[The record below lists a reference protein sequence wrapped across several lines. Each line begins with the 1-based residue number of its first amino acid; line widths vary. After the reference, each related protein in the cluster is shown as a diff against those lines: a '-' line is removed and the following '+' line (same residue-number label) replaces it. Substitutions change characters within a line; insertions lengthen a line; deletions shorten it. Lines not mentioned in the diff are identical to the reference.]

1 MKKRIYIY
9 EMDCYKS
16 ASEEQLQKMRIEPE
30 RYFNLEGLPSEEIA
44 GKLEEFIWERG
55 KTLAPSSLASEL
67 TYYNNIR
74 EFLIDRRIQSLKTRE
89 EEKII
94 RMLKGWMLEKG
105 YALSSKKYRP
115 AYDKVGIETPS
126 IVKHMKKILKF
137 LEEEDDRDEQEKDIW
152 TLKNFDFPIHGNP
165 IKNTETLNFTGIVQ
179 PDIREE
185 VKKVIFM
192 HLKYSPLGTI
202 HSEMTAVKRFSKFL
216 KQKYRDIQS
225 LQDLERMHIEEY
237 LIYLKTE
244 AHERKNY
251 RSDLYALRR
260 VIEDVG
266 NLYER
271 QCMSELFLSNDF
283 PSTPRHVFKF
293 YSDAETKRL
302 NEHIFKMDEQICRA
316 LIIHQLLG
324 TRISDTLTLKTDC
337 LSMRNNRYFIR
348 IDQVKS
354 VTYEKS
360 ISEEVAQL
368 IMKAID
374 YTKERY
380 GETTY
385 IFVKKDDPTKPYQY
399 SMIQNQIMKM
409 IRQEDIRDD
418 NGEFLKFGTHIFRH
432 CYGKKLTEMHVD
444 DWMIAKLLGHTSIYS
459 VHHYRKIGN
468 KLMADETR
476 AAREKMDMILLD
488 IIEGWDD
495 YEI

>member
-9 EMDCYKS
+9 ELDCYKV
-16 ASEEQLQKMRIEPE
+16 ASEEQIQRMRISPE
-30 RYFNLEGLPSEEIA
+30 RYFNLEGLPSEELA
-44 GKLEEFIWERG
+44 EKLEEFIWERG
-55 KTLAPSSLASEL
+55 KMLAPSSMASEV

-74 EFLIDRRIQSLKTRE
+74 EFLIDRKIQSLDARE

-94 RMLKGWMLEKG
+94 RMLKGWMLERG

-115 AYDKVGIETPS
+115 AYDKIGIESPS
-126 IVKHMKKILKF
+126 IVRHMKKILKF

-152 TLKNFDFPIHGNP
+152 TLKNFDFPIYRNP
-165 IKNTETLNFTGIVQ
+165 IKNTETINFTKIVQ

-202 HSEMTAVKRFSKFL
+202 HSEIAAVKRFSKFL
-216 KQKYRDIQS
+216 KRKYLDIQS

-237 LIYLKTE
+237 LIYLQTE
-244 AHERKNY
+244 AHDRKNY

-271 QCMSELFLSNDF
+271 QYMSELFLSNDF

-293 YSDAETKRL
+293 YSDAEIKRL

-354 VTYEKS
+354 VTYEKA

-380 GETTY
+380 RHLRQPARNGGNRPRSAGRRGGSSPREAGQHP
-385 IFVKKDDPTKPYQY
+385 DDKGHSQGKLPCQRGGDR
-399 SMIQNQIMKM
+399 
-409 IRQEDIRDD
+409 RQS
-418 NGEFLKFGTHIFRH
+418 
-432 CYGKKLTEMHVD
+432 GKL
-444 DWMIAKLLGHTSIYS
+444 
-459 VHHYRKIGN
+459 
-468 KLMADETR
+468 
-476 AAREKMDMILLD
+476 
-488 IIEGWDD
+488 
-495 YEI
+495 

>member
-9 EMDCYKS
+9 EMDCYKA
-16 ASEEQLQKMRIEPE
+16 ASEDQLQRMRISPV
-30 RYFNLEGLPSEEIA
+30 RYFNLEGLPSEELA
-44 GKLEEFIWERG
+44 EKLEEFIWERG
-55 KTLAPSSLASEL
+55 KMLAPSSMASEV

-74 EFLIDRRIQSLKTRE
+74 EFLIDRKIQSLDSR
-89 EEKII
+89 
-94 RMLKGWMLEKG
+94 
-105 YALSSKKYRP
+105 
-115 AYDKVGIETPS
+115 AYDKVGIESPG
-126 IVKHMKKILKF
+126 IVRHMKKILKF
-137 LEEEDDRDEQEKDIW
+137 LEEDDDRDEQEKDIW
-152 TLKNFDFPIHGNP
+152 TLKNFDFPIQGNP
-165 IKNTETLNFTGIVQ
+165 ILNTETINFTKIIQ

-216 KQKYRDIQS
+216 KRKYLDIQS

-237 LIYLKTE
+237 LIYLQTE
-244 AHERKNY
+244 AHDRKNY

-271 QCMSELFLSNDF
+271 QYMSELFLSNDF

-293 YSDAETKRL
+293 YSDAEIKRL

-385 IFVKKDDPTKPYQY
+385 IFVKKDDPTRPYQY
-399 SMIQNQIMKM
+399 SMIQNQIMTM

-495 YEI
+495 YEKLLRRCKQTVSYSSGKR